1 MLNIE
6 LSDEVKQDL
15 QKFATDFI
23 VRTKKQA
30 NEQCCAV
37 YTCVFDPIDYVDVG
51 KRTYIN
57 RKSYPRYVFT
67 EAEKQIKQD
76 QRLQN
81 AVDTLSVLYGSVSN
95 YIADLKI
102 RICDKIMKAIQHL
115 TDAKISKMCNAVIL
129 SVRIAP
135 DLNSDKLLNKVAEV
149 LLSAGFNVRISVV
162 DDVIMLVVDLHDE
175 MNFNDSNCDSGIYIR
190 SNVDTVE
197 VSFGHYDNTDDKR
210 GGNNQYFSTENKSGA
225 KKIAK
230 LMNVLLPYLN

>member
-6 LSDEVKQDL
+6 LSDEVEQDL

-23 VRTKKQA
+23 VRTKEQA
-30 NEQCCAV
+30 NKQCCV
-37 YTCVFDPIDYVDVG
+37 VHDTVFNISDYIVVG
-51 KRTYIN
+51 KKTYFN
-57 RKSYPRYVFT
+57 RKLYPRFVVT
-67 EAEKQIKQD
+67 EAEKQIRQD
-76 QRLQN
+76 QKLQD
-81 AVDTLSVLYGSVSN
+81 AVNTSAALYGN
-95 YIADLKI
+95 NNHDIADLKI
-102 RICDKIMKAIQHL
+102 SICDKIMNVIQHL
-115 TDAKISKMCNAVIL
+115 TGAKSSKMSKAVLL

-197 VSFGHYDNTDDKR
+197 VSFGHYDNIDDKR